1 MNLCQVIQGSLIE
14 CICDIKMYK
23 KDIAYL
29 KFLVWEMLA
38 KLFRYRWKQDCKIF
52 KTKIIAIRL

>member
-29 KFLVWEMLA
+29 QFLV
-38 KLFRYRWKQDCKIF
+38 
-52 KTKIIAIRL
+52 